1 MATQTMDCCPA
12 LGRRELS
19 GRGDSRRR
27 LERSRFQLQDILGKA
42 EPRGSE
48 KVRGKA
54 GRDVPAALGGLWG
67 SDPALR
73 EAVMLETCP
82 HTVVQTHRMRS
93 TKHDPRCELW
103 ASGDNDVST

>member
-1 MATQTMDCCPA
+1 MSSQAEEIHGDA
-12 LGRRELS
+12 WKGRDSNSRTFWERQS
-19 GRGDSRRR
+19 RGAVKRSVGKRGGMSRRHSGDFR
-27 LERSRFQLQDILGKA
+27 
-42 EPRGSE
+42 
-48 KVRGKA
+48 
-54 GRDVPAALGGLWG
+54 G

-103 ASGDNDVST
+103 ASGDNDVSA